1 MFFQNDSRCLD
12 YVDFITS
19 TILLRLEEGSMK
31 LWGRVGVDPPPKVV
45 NALSVEPIRP
55 RLILS
60 MKAVDLF
67 CKDMPFSLVPLAVIV
82 RNVPDQGFFTGFDG
96 SQGYRHLCAYP

>member
-1 MFFQNDSRCLD
+1 
-12 YVDFITS
+12 
-19 TILLRLEEGSMK
+19 MK

-82 RNVPDQGFFTGFDG
+82 RNVPDQGFFTGFDD
-96 SQGYRHLCAYP
+96 SQGYRHLAVT